1 VEQKPSKWRRPKWL
15 PSLHDPGPLRLWRIG
30 YALAACFAAAVAML
44 AALWLA
50 ARALLH
56 YPALPHS
63 HVISVHDTVGVAQLV
78 FASVAGAG
86 ALVALLVAYRRQRV
100 AEDRTPVFN
109 QRFATIAAQLGDD
122 KPAVRL
128 SGVHAMAGLADDW
141 KENRQTCVDVL
152 CSYLRLPYD
161 PDPGEDIAPGDRARH
176 YRANREVRH
185 TIIRLICT
193 HLRPGAV
200 VSWQGRN
207 LDFTGVA
214 FDGGDFFG
222 AVFSGGTV
230 DFIGAQ
236 FSGGTVHF
244 GDAQFSGGTVDF
256 SGAQFSGGEVNFSR
270 VADWSHP
277 PEFSWG
283 GSPPSG
289 VRLPAHDGGEP

>member
-1 VEQKPSKWRRPKWL
+1 MPWRGWPTTGRRTGRRASMFSAPTC
-15 PSLHDPGPLRLWRIG
+15 
-30 YALAACFAAAVAML
+30 ACRMTQT
-44 AALWLA
+44 
-50 ARALLH
+50 
-56 YPALPHS
+56 PAKTSP
-63 HVISVHDTVGVAQLV
+63 
-78 FASVAGAG
+78 
-86 ALVALLVAYRRQRV
+86 
-100 AEDRTPVFN
+100 
-109 QRFATIAAQLGDD
+109 
-122 KPAVRL
+122 
-128 SGVHAMAGLADDW
+128 
-141 KENRQTCVDVL
+141 
-152 CSYLRLPYD
+152 
-161 PDPGEDIAPGDRARH
+161 PGDRARH

-236 FSGGTVHF
+236 FSGG
-244 GDAQFSGGTVDF
+244 
-256 SGAQFSGGEVNFSR
+256 EVNFSR